1 MAVCSKNKETD
12 AQITAT
18 LNTTFNG
25 TSCLPNNGE
34 GWSGNDIDPAT
45 GIISSSARTSLDA
58 HIADL
63 VSRVAAAPGPNVS
76 DSNTTLS
83 QTNLKSADNFS
94 SNAAMLRTN
103 IDTEYC
109 YYYVRY
115 KKSLTLLLTAAV
127 DPTTNTSSSSYVT
140 LKTNTENINRKLNQI
155 IQLLQSLVNNRLTTL
170 NTYYGSGGVNLINE
184 ELNTVRNKLQQDAQN
199 LTNSQMET
207 NVKTAMMD
215 YTIEKNNASRNMLA
229 IYGFL
234 NIVAVGMLY
243 YMYRSI
249 K

>member
-1 MAVCSKNKETD
+1 MPVCSKNNETD
-12 AQITAT
+12 AQITST
-18 LNTTFNG
+18 LNTAYPG
-25 TSCLPNNGE
+25 SSCLPNNGQ
-34 GWSGNDIDPAT
+34 GWSGKDIDITT
-45 GIISSSARTSLDA
+45 GLISTSASNSLDA
-58 HIADL
+58 HIAGL
-63 VSRVAAAPGPNVS
+63 ISRTAAAPDANVT
-76 DSNTTLS
+76 DRDTTLS
-83 QTNLKSADNFS
+83 QTNLNSAKNFS
-94 SNAAMLRTN
+94 TNAATLRTN

-115 KKSLTLLLTAAV
+115 RKSLSLLLTAAV
-127 DPTTNTSSSSYVT
+127 DPKTDLTGSSYIA

-155 IQLLQSLVNNRLTTL
+155 IQVLQSLVNNRLSTL
-170 NTYYGSGGVNLINE
+170 NTYYGSGGVNLIND
-184 ELNTVRNKLQQDAQN
+184 ELNTVRTKLQQDAEN
-199 LTNSQMET
+199 LTNSQLET

-229 IYGFL
+229 VYGFL

>member
-1 MAVCSKNKETD
+1 MPVCSNNKETD
-12 AQITAT
+12 AQITST
-18 LNTTFNG
+18 LNTTYPG
-25 TSCLPNNGE
+25 PSCLPNNGQ
-34 GWSGNDIDPAT
+34 GWSGNDIDITT
-45 GIISSSARTSLDA
+45 GIVSSSATTTLDA
-58 HIADL
+58 QIASL
-63 VSRVAAAPGPNVS
+63 VSRTAAAPGPDVS

-83 QTNLKSADNFS
+83 QTNLNSAKNFS
-94 SNAAMLRTN
+94 TNAARLRTN
-103 IDTEYC
+103 IDAEYC

-115 KKSLTLLLTAAV
+115 RKSLTLLLTAAV
-127 DPTTNTSSSSYVT
+127 DPATDTTSGSYVT

-155 IQLLQSLVNNRLTTL
+155 IQLLQSLVNNRLSTL
-170 NTYYGSGGVNLINE
+170 NTYYGSGGVNKVND
-184 ELNTVRNKLQQDAQN
+184 ELNMVRDKLQKDAEN

-243 YMYRSI
+243 YMYRSV